1 MAPVNTMVSS
11 TRCCTRAPLP
21 DTGPAAA
28 LPGRALLR
36 CGRLRSAALAWLQG
50 LAWAGVL
57 AGALLGAANAQA
69 QAGATSAGAAAP
81 NAVSGVQLE
90 QGDDGLYLSM
100 QLHFELPALVRD
112 ALYKGIPMYFVL
124 EAQVARER
132 WYWTDRQVAQAER
145 YLRLSYQPLT
155 RRWRL
160 NMAAEPLERTGL
172 GVTLA
177 QNFDALDEA
186 MDALQRVARWKI
198 ADPGTVTPGAA
209 YSVRLAFRIDTSQ
222 LARPFQIG
230 ALGSNGWNLALEHQ
244 VRAVVEA
251 RP

>member
-1 MAPVNTMVSS
+1 MVSS
-11 TRCCTRAPLP
+11 TPCCTRPLLL
-21 DTGPAAA
+21 DAAPAAA
-28 LPGRALLR
+28 LPRQALLPR
-36 CGRLRSAALAWLQG
+36 GSPGSLALSWLQG

-57 AGALLGAANAQA
+57 AGALLGAAGVQA
-69 QAGATSAGAAAP
+69 QSGATSSGGATP

-90 QGDDGLYLSM
+90 QGDEGLYLSM
-100 QLHFELPALVRD
+100 QLQFELPPLVKD
-112 ALYKGIPMYFVL
+112 ALYKGIPMYFLL

-172 GVTLA
+172 GVTMA

-198 ADPGTVTPGAA
+198 AEPGAVTPGAA
-209 YSVRLAFRIDTSQ
+209 YSVQLAFRIDTSQ

-230 ALGSNGWNLALEHQ
+230 ALGSNGWNLALERQ
-244 VRAVVEA
+244 VRAVVEP

>member
-21 DTGPAAA
+21 DTGPAA

-36 CGRLRSAALAWLQG
+36 CGSLRSVALAWLQG

-57 AGALLGAANAQA
+57 AGALLGAATVQA
-69 QAGATSAGAAAP
+69 QAGATSAGTAIP

-132 WYWTDRQVAQAER
+132 WYWKI
-145 YLRLSYQPLT
+145 
-155 RRWRL
+155 
-160 NMAAEPLERTGL
+160 AEPG
-172 GVTLA
+172 A
-177 QNFDALDEA
+177 
-186 MDALQRVARWKI
+186 VA
-198 ADPGTVTPGAA
+198 PGAP

-230 ALGSNGWNLALEHQ
+230 ALGSNGWSLALEHQ

>member
-1 MAPVNTMVSS
+1 MLQEGV
-11 TRCCTRAPLP
+11 
-21 DTGPAAA
+21 
-28 LPGRALLR
+28 RAL
-36 CGRLRSAALAWLQG
+36 ALA
-50 LAWAGVL
+50 LALTVAL
-57 AGALLGAANAQA
+57 ALLGAAAVHAQGTGLVA
-69 QAGATSAGAAAP
+69 GENVTAGAPGADP
-81 NAVSGVQLE
+81 VSGLRLE
-90 QGDDGLYLSM
+90 QSDEGLFLSA
-100 QLHFELPALVRD
+100 QLHFELPPLVED
-112 ALYKGIPMYFVL
+112 ALYKGIAMHFVL

-132 WYWTDRQVAQAER
+132 WYWSDRQVAQAER

-172 GVTLA
+172 GVALA

-186 MDALQRVARWKI
+186 LDALQRVARWKI
-198 ADPGTVTPGAA
+198 AAPGTVKPGAP
-209 YSVRLAFRIDTSQ
+209 YRVRLAFRLDTSQ

-230 ALGSNGWNLALEHQ
+230 ALGSNGWSLALEHQ

>member
-1 MAPVNTMVSS
+1 M
-11 TRCCTRAPLP
+11 
-21 DTGPAAA
+21 
-28 LPGRALLR
+28 
-36 CGRLRSAALAWLQG
+36 
-50 LAWAGVL
+50 L
-57 AGALLGAANAQA
+57 AGALLGAAGVQA
-69 QAGATSAGAAAP
+69 QAGASSAAGAAP
-81 NAVSGVQLE
+81 NAVSSVQLE
-90 QGDDGLYLSM
+90 QGDEGLYLSM
-100 QLHFELPALVRD
+100 QLQFELPALVKD